1 MKNSLQIEPQ
11 VYQELV
17 DLYGQLFA
25 MPPLSAKIYAY
36 LTFEF
41 ERTGLCFD
49 ELVQTFCASKSSIS
63 PISRIFNP

>member
-17 DLYGQLFA
+17 DFYGQLFD

-36 LTFEF
+36 LTFDF
-41 ERTGLCFD
+41 ERKGLCFD
-49 ELVQTFCASKSSIS
+49 ELV
-63 PISRIFNP
+63 